1 MWEFEGILVPF
12 SHFIGKETDLE
23 ITEMTA
29 ALVLIS
35 PKTPPKEEVVCVVVY
50 LGDNLKKQY
59 WGNRGRGRVGGK
71 AKIRMCSDADTIGNW
86 GLILPPDSSFG
97 KEGG

>member
-1 MWEFEGILVPF
+1 MRVGRDF
-12 SHFIGKETDLE
+12 SSIFSFIDKETDLE

-35 PKTPPKEEVVCVVVY
+35 PKTLPKEEVVCVVVY

-59 WGNRGRGRVGGK
+59 
-71 AKIRMCSDADTIGNW
+71 
-86 GLILPPDSSFG
+86 
-97 KEGG
+97 